1 MYEVN
6 GNASNMVFQ
15 NLLLFFLLIQA
26 TKNDC
31 FAWIKSIQ
39 ESNHLIQ
46 YLCDIHTLQL
56 VIEDTFKAVEGM
68 SEVLKKCK
76 GLAKLTHTST
86 TAVHC
91 GSVALQQLKT
101 AAAIQVD
108 KKHLTKIL

>member
-1 MYEVN
+1 MFCLDQIHSRV
-6 GNASNMVFQ
+6 Q
-15 NLLLFFLLIQA
+15 L
-26 TKNDC
+26 
-31 FAWIKSIQ
+31 
-39 ESNHLIQ
+39 LIQ